1 MTYQETF
8 ASHPS
13 DFTDEAEHVVRQY
26 DALIAECDTT
36 IDQLGTALHEAKEK
50 RDAMVALRE
59 EARSLQGVVP
69 RLRAMR
75 AHAHEHGI
83 VPGQPGP
90 QVTLRVVRS
99 PSAPDQVPQ
108 TAAENSTPV
117 TAEPEALQPT
127 EVIIRSKKQ
136 QEVLTV
142 IASRPALPRGSGDL
156 AQVLG
161 IPTDPRERKSLRNCL
176 RALVM
181 CGALERITREDDRHV
196 SYRPRTSWRFACP
209 IPLPCTNLSRKK
221 TAAA

>member
-13 DFTDEAEHVVRQY
+13 DSADEAEHVVRQY
-26 DALIAECDTT
+26 DTLIAECDTT
-36 IDQLGTALHEAKEK
+36 IDQLSTALREVNEK

-59 EARSLQGVVP
+59 EARSLQGVGP

-75 AHAHEHGI
+75 AHAQKHGI

-90 QVTLRVVRS
+90 QVTLRVVPS
-99 PSAPDQVPQ
+99 PPAPDQEPQ
-108 TAAENSTPV
+108 TAAEDSMRV
-117 TAEPEALQPT
+117 TAEPESPRPA

-142 IASRPALPRGSGDL
+142 IASRPDLPWGSGDL

-161 IPTDPRERKSLRNCL
+161 IPADPRERKSLRNCL
-176 RALVM
+176 RALVV
-181 CGALERITREDDRHV
+181 CGALERISREDDRHV
-196 SYRPRTSWRFACP
+196 YYRPRMNWRFA
-209 IPLPCTNLSRKK
+209 
-221 TAAA
+221 